1 MAARDFYLTPKV
13 LFASLRPDILGR
25 SSTFSYHIVSKAVA
39 SQNVMKLLTKE
50 VSVEVLT
57 AGSPTHLLLEDIQ
70 WQLGNLTS
78 FDQLGVAFL

>member
-1 MAARDFYLTPKV
+1 MAAGFDAQSLVCSDLTYWV
-13 LFASLRPDILGR
+13 W
-25 SSTFSYHIVSKAVA
+25 YHIVSKAVA

-78 FDQLGVAFL
+78 FDQLGVVFL

>member
-1 MAARDFYLTPKV
+1 M
-13 LFASLRPDILGR
+13 
-25 SSTFSYHIVSKAVA
+25 SKAVA

-78 FDQLGVAFL
+78 FDQLGVVFL